1 MSSETDAVA
10 KQERVPSAVRREQ
23 ILAAASRVFGER
35 GYVGA
40 TTDQVAREAGISQ
53 PYVVR
58 MFGGKENLFVAVLDR
73 GLGKLLDAFTGAMS
87 EARAQGDTHQETL
100 TRMGS
105 AYADLIRDR
114 GILLSLMQA
123 FIAAGLP
130 AKFLGLSHV
139 GGETNDLAAIRLF
152 EPSQYHRRVESP
164 GVREHHLFDC
174 FLSCLH
180 LLVLQIRSY
189 LGHNEPTRECA
200 TRLPATA
207 RAADLKGAKSLTIFL
222 IASRCAAAFLTA
234 IKIVSSP
241 ATVPTISPRLARSI
255 VKAAG

>member
-100 TRMGS
+100 TRIGS

-123 FIAAGLP
+123 FIAGHEPVIGARARAG
-130 AKFLGLSHV
+130 FLTIYRLLRDEAGMEPDEIVGFLSH
-139 GGETNDLAAIRLF
+139 GMLF
-152 EPSQYHRRVESP
+152 NV
-164 GVREHHLFDC
+164 
-174 FLSCLH
+174 
-180 LLVLQIRSY
+180 
-189 LGHNEPTRECA
+189 
-200 TRLPATA
+200 
-207 RAADLKGAKSLTIFL
+207 L
-222 IASRCAAAFLTA
+222 IAMRMVDQYDSDDPCIPELLEHTFRTKLE
-234 IKIVSSP
+234 IVVN
-241 ATVPTISPRLARSI
+241 TVTGSADEASG
-255 VKAAG
+255 AQASA